1 MVTVDKNRKKEKNK
15 KQVSLGI
22 FHITATFNNTKV
34 SVTDSQGNVIAAS
47 TAGERGFKG
56 AKKSTPYA
64 AQLVVDQAS
73 FLAKSCGLKTVS
85 IRVKGPGS
93 QRESA
98 LRAVFSQNF
107 VVTSITD
114 VSGVAHNGVTPPK
127 RRRV

>member
-1 MVTVDKNRKKEKNK
+1 MVVADKNRKKEKNK
-15 KQVSLGI
+15 KHVSLGI

-34 SVTDSQGNVIAAS
+34 SVTDVQGNVIASS
-47 TAGERGFKG
+47 TAGARSFKG

-64 AQLVVDQAS
+64 AQLTVDHAAVA
-73 FLAKSCGLKTVS
+73 AKACGVKTVS

-93 QRESA
+93 QREAA

-114 VSGVAHNGVTPPK
+114 VSGVAHNGVKPRK